1 MNNPISDS
9 LFTVGHPPVSFP
21 SIIAEQNPS
30 NLYTLLGM
38 AKHSLNLTLTG
49 LSRVVV
55 LFITIDQKNNNLLL
69 IFFFFRVFKYF
80 DLSILNVCMEV
91 FVCQEG

>member
-1 MNNPISDS
+1 MNTPIIDS
-9 LFTVGHPPVSFP
+9 LFTAGHLPVSFP

-38 AKHSLNLTLTG
+38 AKHSWNLTLTG

-55 LFITIDQKNNNLLL
+55 L
-69 IFFFFRVFKYF
+69 Y
-80 DLSILNVCMEV
+80 
-91 FVCQEG
+91 